1 MEDLLFALYVRIDDL
16 LLAGDFATVDRD
28 IAAVDVE
35 EAPLVLL
42 LGWLSITAAAA
53 DRLAERAAFARKVA
67 TRVNRDETAER
78 AAELLRGLV

>member
-1 MEDLLFALYVRIDDL
+1 MEDVILDLYVRIDDL
-16 LLAGDFATVDRD
+16 LLAGDFAAVDRD

-35 EAPLVLL
+35 ATPLILL
-42 LGWLSITAAAA
+42 FGWLSITAAAS

-67 TRVNRDETAER
+67 TRVNRDEPAER